1 LIVQAGTLSILE
13 MVGKN
18 INMKDIKEFIKANG
32 RTILIVAIGL
42 FLVSVIFK
50 GGCTVQK
57 KDAEKKAA
65 IEAKKKLEDSIFV
78 LELQNKELQKDISR
92 YDTLA
97 QSLSK
102 QLEDRNAELKKTQGE
117 LKSQGGIVKR
127 LIRDANSMVGNS
139 PDSAIRSRLDSAT
152 SEIDE
157 MSLRFAYMEYMLED
171 KDNKIR
177 EKDSLLALKDMA
189 RQEQIKIKN
198 DEINKLRNAYADIF
212 AKYNLSLDEFNK
224 IAKKAT
230 RRGFLN
236 KVLSSGVLAIGTLYL
251 LK

>member
-1 LIVQAGTLSILE
+1 MTAQTETLSILE
-13 MVGKN
+13 IIGKN
-18 INMKDIKEFIKANG
+18 IDMSKIKEFVKQHW
-32 RTILIVAIGL
+32 RTILIVALGL
-42 FLVSVIFK
+42 FLVSVIFR
-50 GGCTVQK
+50 GGCTLEK
-57 KDAEKKAA
+57 KEAEKKAA
-65 IEAKKKLEDSIFV
+65 IEAKKKLEDSLFV
-78 LELQNKELQKDISR
+78 LELQNKELQKDVDR
-92 YDTLA
+92 YDTLTHA
-97 QSLSK
+97 LYQQIDQKSS
-102 QLEDRNAELKKTQGE
+102 ELLKTRGE
-117 LKSQGGIVKR
+117 LKSQGAVVKR
-127 LIRDANSMVGNS
+127 LIRDANDMVGNS
-139 PDSAIRSRLDSAT
+139 PDSAIKSRLDSAT

-171 KDNKIR
+171 KDNKIK

-224 IAKKAT
+224 LAKKVK

-236 KVLSSGVLAIGTLYL
+236 RVLASGVLATGTMYL